1 MPMNINWQ
9 KWPSLT
15 SFRKLLADWLVAVC
29 NENFHWCKSYPFSA
43 PSSTLFSP
51 PMKTLIQ

>member
-15 SFRKLLADWLVAVC
+15 SFRKLLADWSVAVC